1 MNCDRGLQNPRF
13 PGFFRFHETS
23 LLIEPSRLAPVMPG
37 FPYKPKSS
45 IFAGFTVWTGLF
57 AVIALTLLPGCKP
70 RQTSRVTSGVPDD
83 HGESTS
89 IVGKV
94 GPPEFRGS
102 PARPESDFSSPT
114 PDEETLKSMAAGPWA
129 EKLDPYI
136 PSLSTPKGNKMQTL
150 TVAAIGPKTRHAYFT
165 VTYNNLIDADQVR
178 QVEDIVDS
186 YDRAYEDLMRRR
198 HQILEQN
205 RNGEIVKQ
213 LLMYNSAAMLA
224 VNFEI
229 RSVIFRTV
237 LTPEQQAE
245 FNARYSASSTDAD
258 TSQDAGP
265 GQDGTPDSA
274 IQ

>member
-1 MNCDRGLQNPRF
+1 M
-13 PGFFRFHETS
+13 
-23 LLIEPSRLAPVMPG
+23 
-37 FPYKPKSS
+37 
-45 IFAGFTVWTGLF
+45 FA
-57 AVIALTLLPGCKP
+57 AIALTLLPGCKP
-70 RQTSRVTSGVPDD
+70 RQTSRVTSGVPED

-89 IVGKV
+89 IVGKA
-94 GPPEFRGS
+94 GPSEIRGS
-102 PARPESDFSSPT
+102 PAGPESDFSSPT
-114 PDEETLKSMAAGPWA
+114 SDEETLKSTAAGPWA

-165 VTYNNLIDADQVR
+165 VTYHNLIDADQVR

-205 RNGEIVKQ
+205 RDGEIVKQ

-245 FNARYSASSTDAD
+245 FNARYPPNSTDAN

-265 GQDGTPDSA
+265 GQDGTPDSP